1 MQNQKRR
8 GNFLG
13 WKDAVLY
20 SAKLILNFNTSLKK
34 KKKRLGLVTHTYN
47 LSTWV
52 KSRSRRIFKFKTSL
66 LYKVRSRRARAT
78 Q

>member
-34 KKKRLGLVTHTYN
+34 KKD
-47 LSTWV
+47 WDW
-52 KSRSRRIFKFKTSL
+52 
-66 LYKVRSRRARAT
+66 
-78 Q
+78 